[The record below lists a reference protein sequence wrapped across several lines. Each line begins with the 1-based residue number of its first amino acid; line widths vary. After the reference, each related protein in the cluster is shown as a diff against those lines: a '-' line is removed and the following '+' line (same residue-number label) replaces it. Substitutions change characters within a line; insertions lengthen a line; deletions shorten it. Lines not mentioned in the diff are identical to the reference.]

1 MVENDVVPISKLVAE
16 NAIDLDGYLA
26 KYGVKDPS
34 SGWCIDKLRG
44 NRQLRTTRGRKRF
57 QAEAR
62 QAETE
67 YQARRQHVIDEYNFL
82 IDQGKIRPLSSIEK
96 ALIKARGHEDLA
108 STHAARRIL
117 AKRGYD
123 WKTGEKL

>member
-34 SGWCIDKLRG
+34 SGWCIDKLRE
-44 NRQLRTTRGRKRF
+44 NRQLRTIRGRKRF
-57 QAEAR
+57 ETEAR

-67 YQARRQHVIDEYNFL
+67 YQTKRQHVIDEYNFL
-82 IDQGKIRPLSSIEK
+82 IEQGKIRPLSSIEK
-96 ALIKARGHEDLA
+96 ALITARGHEDLKA
-108 STHAARRIL
+108 THAARRIL